1 MRLPICC
8 AIDVFV
14 VNFGETGVANWTLH
28 LGDLLKKY
36 ANRTL
41 NMGNEKIL
49 MAKRSA
55 FFASKFPHANQ
66 QKIAYCDELTIRR
79 KSSIFEL
86 NNATV
91 ESSRPT
97 NRPLGYDYFACGA
110 KLRG

>member
-1 MRLPICC
+1 MRLPIYC
-8 AIDVFV
+8 AIEVFV
-14 VNFGETGVANWTLH
+14 VKIRDSGVANSTLH

-41 NMGNEKIL
+41 NMGNEKNL

-66 QKIAYCDELTIRR
+66 QKIADCDELTIRR

>member
-1 MRLPICC
+1 MPIWY

-14 VNFGETGVANWTLH
+14 VKFGESGVANSTLH

-36 ANRTL
+36 AKQTL
-41 NMGNEKIL
+41 NMGKEKNL

-55 FFASKFPHANQ
+55 FFASKFPHEIQ
-66 QKIAYCDELTIRR
+66 HKIAECEELTIRQ

-97 NRPLGYDYFACGA
+97 DQQLGYDYFACGA